1 MSVFKRA
8 ARWWVFLPLAPIVL
22 AMLLEY
28 WGRIFYHLRLYRLL
42 GVVGMLSVVN
52 AVLLLPYMALASA
65 IFHPRLGLSFWPL
78 VLELGAKRTDP
89 AGDGR
94 WPRLG
99 PCMEAAAPH

>member
-8 ARWWVFLPLAPIVL
+8 ARLLVFLPLAPIVL

-78 VLELGAKRTDP
+78 VLELGVFAALLSLLLYWGNLFWVKR
-89 AGDGR
+89 R
-94 WPRLG
+94 KLRR
-99 PCMEAAAPH
+99 